1 MPGKPLNKIDFLIV
15 ENSWLAKIAAY
26 KLGCNSVAI
35 VLGKTIYLHNTT
47 QKEFMQNATWLKHE
61 LCHVAQ
67 FKKYGYARFI
77 ILYLWESICKGY
89 HNNKFEIEARA
100 AENL

>member
-1 MPGKPLNKIDFLIV
+1 MPGKPLTRHNFLIV
-15 ENSWLAKIAAY
+15 ENSWLAKIAAW
-26 KLGCNSVAI
+26 KLNSNSVAM

-67 FKKYGYARFI
+67 FKKYGYIRFA
-77 ILYLWESICKGY
+77 ILYLWESMLKGY
-89 HNNKFEIEARA
+89 PNNKFEIEARA
-100 AENL
+100 AEEL